1 MKRKIR
7 RVLEIALPV
16 SGMGVIFGSVLW
28 GSNSLQLQVL
38 FVLFG
43 ILILEAGVW
52 GLAIRLLPNERRYLG
67 LREEGNH
74 FIELIRELNRAAVA
88 REEGDAG
95 DEHEE
100 RYQGA
105 LEQMHA
111 SVRRMGELAGKD
123 ESGSIGHRYR
133 RREGGSVT
141 HGHIHRTGGRV
152 GHGYTCRGGRPRAR
166 HSETASLEGS
176 PQPLGAPGLSRRPSR
191 QKGPCPPKTLRRVFP
206 H

>member
-16 SGMGVIFGSVLW
+16 LGMGVIFGSVLW
-28 GSNSLQLQVL
+28 GSSSLQLQVL

-52 GLAIRLLPNERRYLG
+52 GLASRLLPNERRYLG

-88 REEGDAG
+88 REEGDARA
-95 DEHEE
+95 EHEE
-100 RYQGA
+100 RYRGA

-123 ESGSIGHRYR
+123 TQTGR
-133 RREGGSVT
+133 RKR
-141 HGHIHRTGGRV
+141 RTQIPSPGR
-152 GHGYTCRGGRPRAR
+152 GKRRPRI
-166 HSETASLEGS
+166 H
-176 PQPLGAPGLSRRPSR
+176 
-191 QKGPCPPKTLRRVFP
+191 PPDR
-206 H
+206 

>member
-1 MKRKIR
+1 
-7 RVLEIALPV
+7 
-16 SGMGVIFGSVLW
+16 MGVIFGSVLW

-52 GLAIRLLPNERRYLG
+52 GLASRLLPNERRYLG

-95 DEHEE
+95 DENEE

-123 ESGSIGHRYR
+123 TRNGKAEASDTDPVAG
-133 RREGGSVT
+133 EGKASPT
-141 HGHIHRTGGRV
+141 DTPAEEAGR
-152 GHGYTCRGGRPRAR
+152 GID
-166 HSETASLEGS
+166 
-176 PQPLGAPGLSRRPSR
+176 GA
-191 QKGPCPPKTLRRVFP
+191 
-206 H
+206 

>member
-52 GLAIRLLPNERRYLG
+52 GLASRLLPNERRYLG

-74 FIELIRELNRAAVA
+74 FIEATKTRNVIK
-88 REEGDAG
+88 
-95 DEHEE
+95 
-100 RYQGA
+100 A
-105 LEQMHA
+105 LW
-111 SVRRMGELAGKD
+111 
-123 ESGSIGHRYR
+123 
-133 RREGGSVT
+133 
-141 HGHIHRTGGRV
+141 
-152 GHGYTCRGGRPRAR
+152 
-166 HSETASLEGS
+166 
-176 PQPLGAPGLSRRPSR
+176 SR
-191 QKGPCPPKTLRRVFP
+191 CTLL
-206 H
+206 

>member
-52 GLAIRLLPNERRYLG
+52 GLASRLLPNERRYLG

-95 DEHEE
+95 DENEK

-123 ESGSIGHRYR
+123 TRNGKAEASDTDTVAGKGEASPTDTSTGPVEESAADTPAEEAG
-133 RREGGSVT
+133 REFDT
-141 HGHIHRTGGRV
+141 TKQL
-152 GHGYTCRGGRPRAR
+152 P
-166 HSETASLEGS
+166 
-176 PQPLGAPGLSRRPSR
+176 
-191 QKGPCPPKTLRRVFP
+191 
-206 H
+206 

>member
-1 MKRKIR
+1 MAALIGRPLVKRKIR

-28 GSNSLQLQVL
+28 GSSSLQLQVL

-52 GLAIRLLPNERRYLG
+52 GLAARLLPNERRYLG

-74 FIELIRELNRAAVA
+74 FIELIRQLNQAAVS
-88 REEGDAG
+88 REEDDAHA
-95 DEHEE
+95 ENEE
-100 RYQGA
+100 RFRDA

-123 ESGSIGHRYR
+123 TRNGKADTDPVAEEEKASPTDTS
-133 RREGGSVT
+133 
-141 HGHIHRTGGRV
+141 TGPVEPSATDTPAEEAGR
-152 GHGYTCRGGRPRAR
+152 G
-166 HSETASLEGS
+166 LD
-176 PQPLGAPGLSRRPSR
+176 GA
-191 QKGPCPPKTLRRVFP
+191 
-206 H
+206 